1 MLDVGD
7 GAPADVPALDDFP
20 AAPVFVGKADAT
32 TQMAFGGAGTGAGP
46 CVVSP
51 ENGTLFPKNWLRP
64 RLEVTMP
71 KDHNAVE
78 FRLSVEGFAHPLLA
92 YSTDPTFT
100 LDKELWR
107 HLTITAIK
115 KPVTVQVRTAQI
127 DAQGK
132 AMSGPTMPSEVKF
145 TVAPAEAPGKI
156 VYWALPMGFT
166 NSGVLKGFG
175 IGEEGVRDVLT
186 PEQVKAVDGKGQCIG
201 CHTGTPD
208 GKSVSFQLGAKL
220 TLAGVEDGAE
230 GTVPP
235 IGNAATLATLRTLNG
250 NTFLLRGALEGRRS
264 HRDRERRRSHWQG
277 CDFQQPGARASRRRF
292 QKDHRAHRQSEQI
305 LGDAE
310 LQPRRSV
317 HRVRLD
323 VDRDCRRKA
332 ERRAAR
338 PLPGALQRRKRRR
351 SCADQGRSHQRQ
363 RVLPVAFTGRQAH
376 RLHAHA
382 RQHPQR
388 VRHAAWRNLRGATGW
403 LQSIGSSQGKR
414 PSGVREDAGAS
425 R

>member
-1 MLDVGD
+1 MARRVLLSACAESPVSSPGGANNAGASGIGGAPILVGSGGGSGSSVLDVGD
-7 GAPADVPALDDFP
+7 GAPTEVPALDDFP

-78 FRLSVEGFAHPLLA
+78 FRLSVEGFTHPLLA

-115 KPVTVQVRTAQI
+115 KPVTVQVRTVQI

-132 AMSGPTMPSEVKF
+132 VASRPTMPSEVKF
-145 TVAPAEAPGKI
+145 SVAPAEAPGKI

-166 NSGVLKGFG
+166 NAGVLKGFG

-186 PEQVKAVDGKGQCIG
+186 ADQVKAVDGKGQCLG

-208 GKSVSFQLGAKL
+208 GKAVSFQLNTKL
-220 TLAGVEDGAE
+220 TMAGIEDGAE
-230 GTVPP
+230 GAVPS
-235 IGNAATLATLRTLNG
+235 IGGAATLATLRTLNG
-250 NTFLLRGALEGRRS
+250 IPSFSPAHWKDGDHIEIANEDVLTGKDVTSNNLVRVLLEDGSKRRS
-264 HRDRERRRSHWQG
+264 CAPAIRTS
-277 CDFQQPGARASRRRF
+277 SV
-292 QKDHRAHRQSEQI
+292 
-305 LGDAE
+305 DAE
-310 LQPRRSV
+310 LQPRRQV

-323 VDRDCRRKA
+323 FHCD
-332 ERRAAR
+332 
-338 PLPGALQRRKRRR
+338 
-351 SCADQGRSHQRQ
+351 
-363 RVLPVAFTGRQAH
+363 
-376 RLHAHA
+376 
-382 RQHPQR
+382 
-388 VRHAAWRNLRGATGW
+388 
-403 LQSIGSSQGKR
+403 
-414 PSGVREDAGAS
+414 
-425 R
+425 